1 MNDISADGN
10 TQVNASDALAFSQP
24 LFPPHMSAAFVGPK
38 RIDLPS
44 VFWFD
49 RLDDTKNLALA
60 FSAPLGQSRFNL
72 IATPL

>member
-10 TQVNASDALAFSQP
+10 TQVNASDALVFSQP
-24 LFPPHMSAAFVGPK
+24 LFPPHMSAAFVEPK

-44 VFWFD
+44 VFRFD
-49 RLDDTKNLALA
+49 RLDDTKNIAI
-60 FSAPLGQSRFNL
+60 SAPLRQSRFDL